1 MKEAVHRLRNQ
12 LRRKTKKPSTISV
25 LKAAKQEIDVS
36 QHRINFFK
44 LLIYNITILKM
55 YIFRPSISHFYSQI
69 FMQCYSSLSL
79 PVSSFISFHA
89 AKKKTSFPACQ

>member
-36 QHRINFFK
+36 HHSTVLIIFKTIN
-44 LLIYNITILKM
+44 N
-55 YIFRPSISHFYSQI
+55 
-69 FMQCYSSLSL
+69 
-79 PVSSFISFHA
+79 FIMF
-89 AKKKTSFPACQ
+89 

>member
-36 QHRINFFK
+36 QHRINF
-44 LLIYNITILKM
+44 LSYRSIISLYPRCIYSGPRSPIPIPRFSCNVITA
-55 YIFRPSISHFYSQI
+55 FHFQSPHSYL
-69 FMQCYSSLSL
+69 FMQQKTPLSQH
-79 PVSSFISFHA
+79 VSD
-89 AKKKTSFPACQ
+89 

>member
-36 QHRINFFK
+36 HHRTAFK
-44 LLIYNITILKM
+44 TISFIT
-55 YIFRPSISHFYSQI
+55 FYSTE
-69 FMQCYSSLSL
+69 
-79 PVSSFISFHA
+79 V
-89 AKKKTSFPACQ
+89 